1 MAKITYIEHDG
12 SAHEV
17 DVQDGLTVME
27 GAVRNMVPGIDADC
41 GGACACATCHV
52 YVDPAWADK
61 TGERSSMEE
70 SMLDFASD
78 VQDTSRLSCQIKVTA
93 DLDGLIVRL
102 LQSVAQGKMHLLIQ
116 TIQLVRP
123 VQSDLQPITMLFNQN
138 RFAQMI
144 SPAFTMPR
152 LHLRYR

>member
-1 MAKITYIEHDG
+1 MRDFLSEIAPERGFSACTRICEKTTDMAKITYIEHDG

-27 GAVRNMVPGIDADC
+27 GAIRNMVPGIDADC

-102 LQSVAQGKMHLLIQ
+102 PEEQG
-116 TIQLVRP
+116 
-123 VQSDLQPITMLFNQN
+123 
-138 RFAQMI
+138 
-144 SPAFTMPR
+144 
-152 LHLRYR
+152 